1 MCCRKYVTCSN
12 RVGQLVCG
20 VGYVAMERGKAMKD
34 SRGGRQRREEN
45 RGCVVRGLMS
55 VE

>member
-20 VGYVAMERGKAMKD
+20 VGYVAMERGKDEGLKGRKAEK
-34 SRGGRQRREEN
+34 RGEQRVC
-45 RGCVVRGLMS
+45 GPGVDVC
-55 VE
+55 